1 MPKDFH
7 LVSILIPD
15 NTGVITLE
23 QKDLPEHWNKNPVP
37 ASTQKIGISF
47 IVGQEALVLK
57 IPSAIV
63 KDEWSYLINPMHKDF
78 KKVKITGSEPFS
90 FDGRMFKSENSDG
103 VEWFFAEVFTTTPL
117 KIFRFWPSALSSQ
130 ISTPAN

>member
-1 MPKDFH
+1 
-7 LVSILIPD
+7 
-15 NTGVITLE
+15 
-23 QKDLPEHWNKNPVP
+23 VP

-78 KKVKITGSEPFS
+78 KKVKSPVVNRSALMG
-90 FDGRMFKSENSDG
+90 GCLKSENSDG

-117 KIFRFWPSALSSQ
+117 KIFRFLPSALSSQ